1 MNTFGEISWESS
13 FDGDKKTNNKDI
25 WMRLEDGD
33 NEIRLLTLPYQYTV
47 HKYKKE
53 GDKGYGQKVYCS
65 KIHGTCPLCDAGDK
79 PKSRWL
85 FGVIDRKKGAYK
97 ILDVSY
103 AVLSDIRKLNKNAQ
117 RWGDP
122 LKYDLNIVV
131 DRNGGPTGYYSV
143 QPLPKEPLTAADQK
157 IKDEV
162 DFDDLKRRV
171 TPPTPDQV
179 QKRLDKL
186 NGVESSV
193 TTMIATTP
201 MIATPVASKVS
212 SAPSTMNHDEDD
224 MDDLFPAHQE

>member
-1 MNTFGEISWESS
+1 MTTFGEISWDSS
-13 FDGDKKTNNKDI
+13 FDGDKKANNKDI

-53 GDKGYGQKVYCS
+53 GEKGFGNKVYCS
-65 KIHGTCPLCDAGDK
+65 KVHGSCPLCEAGDK
-79 PKSRWL
+79 PKARWL
-85 FGVIDRKKGAYK
+85 FGVIDRRKGAYK

-103 AVLSDIRKLNKNAQ
+103 AVLSDIRKLNKNSQ

-131 DRNGGPTGYYSV
+131 DRDGGPTGYYSV
-143 QPLPKEPLTAADQK
+143 QPLPKEPLSAADQK
-157 IKDEV
+157 IKDEM
-162 DFDDLKRRV
+162 DLDDLKRRV

-186 NGVESSV
+186 NGTDASSTQTTSTQVKMAATPSSV
-193 TTMIATTP
+193 DL
-201 MIATPVASKVS
+201 
-212 SAPSTMNHDEDD
+212 HDDDD
-224 MDDLFPAHQE
+224 MDDLFPAHQAE

>member
-1 MNTFGEISWESS
+1 MTTFGEISWDSS
-13 FDGDKKTNNKDI
+13 FDGDKKANNKDI

-53 GDKGYGQKVYCS
+53 GEKGFGNKVYCS
-65 KIHGTCPLCDAGDK
+65 KVHGSCPLCEAGDK
-79 PKSRWL
+79 PKARWL
-85 FGVIDRKKGAYK
+85 FGVIDRRKGAYK

-103 AVLSDIRKLNKNAQ
+103 AVLSDIRKLNKNSQ

-131 DRNGGPTGYYSV
+131 DRDGGPTGYYSV
-143 QPLPKEPLTAADQK
+143 QPLPKEPLSAADQK
-157 IKDEV
+157 IKDEM
-162 DFDDLKRRV
+162 DLDDLKRRV

-186 NGVESSV
+186 NGTDASSTQTTSTPVKMAATPSSV
-193 TTMIATTP
+193 DL
-201 MIATPVASKVS
+201 
-212 SAPSTMNHDEDD
+212 HDDDD
-224 MDDLFPAHQE
+224 MDDLFPAHQAE

>member
-1 MNTFGEISWESS
+1 MATFGEVSWDSS
-13 FDGDKKTNNKDI
+13 FDGDKKANNKDI

-53 GDKGYGQKVYCS
+53 GEKGFGNKVYCS
-65 KIHGTCPLCDAGDK
+65 KVHGSCPLCDAGDK
-79 PKSRWL
+79 PKARWL
-85 FGVIDRKKGAYK
+85 FGVIDRRKGAYR

-103 AVLSDIRKLNKNAQ
+103 AVLSDIRKLNKNSQ

-131 DRNGGPTGYYSV
+131 DRDGGPTGYYSV
-143 QPLPKEPLTAADQK
+143 QPLPKEPLSAADQK
-157 IKDEV
+157 IKDEMDV
-162 DFDDLKRRV
+162 DDLKRRV
-171 TPPTPDQV
+171 TPPTPEQV

-186 NGVESSV
+186 NGVEGSV
-193 TTMIATTP
+193 TTATNGSTAP
-201 MIATPVASKVS
+201 SSKMAATPS
-212 SAPSTMNHDEDD
+212 SVDLHDDEDD